1 MLDKIG
7 KNDSSRKEKHIY
19 FVISSASAA
28 CSGPAAELLGS
39 AARVVLVSLESTL
52 VTLVRSPSVGTA

>member
-39 AARVVLVSLESTL
+39 AARVVSLESTL